1 MYIVVPA
8 EEGSS
13 AFARAGEEAGDCAT
27 ATAKYSS
34 GMNLRVLKQRF
45 ATAAND
51 ARNAHT
57 AHIAAA
63 AVVVACWRRR
73 SSKRALHC

>member
-1 MYIVVPA
+1 MVVRHA
-8 EEGSS
+8 
-13 AFARAGEEAGDCAT
+13 ADCAT

-57 AHIAAA
+57 AHFAAA
-63 AVVVACWRRR
+63 AVVVACRRR
-73 SSKRALHC
+73 SSKERALHC